1 MSFGVNGTPNANQ
14 LCNSFDAV
22 FIRNLL
28 SSNSLQLVPH
38 GATYHRDS
46 GTWLAL
52 CIIDKQDTLLDY
64 WKPETPFIDNHSII
78 TATIDV
84 SVPKFIAKP
93 FSYFDFKSA
102 NNNDLVAYLRS
113 CDWTVA
119 SDSPE
124 SRLSVLNSNLS
135 SAMNRLVPLKTIK
148 PTKYNHLWFIPL
160 HKNLISERLFRRYRR
175 TRLPVDLL
183 HCRQARDHA
192 HKIIQSSRL
201 EYYYTRLSNITD
213 PSLLWK
219 ELRHLGVVPPK
230 AECPHDFSSEQLNEY
245 FCSVLLDPRTPS
257 IEEYLTELQSKE
269 LSELFFLKEI
279 ETLDVTAA
287 VNHFSTQSRGRMV
300 FPNASFWQPFQ
311 Q

>member
-1 MSFGVNGTPNANQ
+1 MGDFNANQ

-46 GTWLAL
+46 GTWLDL

-64 WKPETPFIDNHSII
+64 WKSETPFIDNHSII
-78 TATIDV
+78 TATIDA
-84 SVPKFIAKP
+84 SVPKFIAKL
-93 FSYFDFKSA
+93 FSYLDFKSV
-102 NNNDLVAYLRS
+102 NKNDLVAYLCS
-113 CDWTVA
+113 CDWTVG

-124 SRLSVLNSNLS
+124 SRLSVLYSNLL

-148 PTKYNHLWFIPL
+148 PTKYNHSWFTSL
-160 HKNLISERLFRRYRR
+160 HKNLISERNRLFRRYRR
-175 TRLPVDLL
+175 TRLSVDLL
-183 HCRQARDHA
+183 LYRQARDHA

-201 EYYYTRLSNITD
+201 EDYYTRLSSITD

-230 AECPHDFSSEQLNEY
+230 AVSS
-245 FCSVLLDPRTPS
+245 
-257 IEEYLTELQSKE
+257 
-269 LSELFFLKEI
+269 
-279 ETLDVTAA
+279 
-287 VNHFSTQSRGRMV
+287 
-300 FPNASFWQPFQ
+300 
-311 Q
+311 